1 MADDARSL
9 LRQQRAARRIVHLHA
24 AYSDAGKLLCT
35 LCREHVKAESLW
47 DAHLKG
53 DGHRKRAQAAAAA
66 AASAQDEGEQQQPNA
81 QSAQALPSHKRKHL
95 DDDDGDED
103 MADDPDAATA
113 AARRKRSRRPED
125 TSNSNSNSN
134 SNSGSGTEDSSDAAR
149 PPHRRSQ
156 STAAAV
162 SAQAHTPTRTP
173 PSLARRPSATPSQG
187 VELQIPS
194 RPATPR
200 DSIPS
205 STSSA
210 GTANGNGI
218 ASATSALLPSRQVSS
233 LVIGPPLTQ
242 PGATAAA
249 VQPPKNGVASAAAT
263 NGTANGAV
271 GSQQAV
277 DEDEWAAFEADIAAT
292 SGPSALDFADATIS
306 AAAMTAEESAAA
318 AAAAS
323 GDQAQRT
330 SQQEADVEGEREDA
344 TRALEEEL
352 DEMRDLEAKVLRLK
366 QRRDALRQRAASHGQ
381 DAAAGGPTKPSLAS
395 LGKENLVG
403 SAIAEEGP
411 AGNSSNPAGGVDE
424 EDEDEDEDDDED
436 DWDGFRFRTG
446 LVR

>member
-47 DAHLKG
+47 DAHLQG
-53 DGHRKRAQAAAAA
+53 DGHRKRAQAAAA
-66 AASAQDEGEQQQPNA
+66 SIQEEDEQQQQQPNT

-103 MADDPDAATA
+103 MADDPDGDTA
-113 AARRKRSRRPED
+113 AARRKRSRRPQD
-125 TSNSNSNSN
+125 TSNSN

-156 STAAAV
+156 STAAAAV

-205 STSSA
+205 STSST
-210 GTANGNGI
+210 GTANGNGM
-218 ASATSALLPSRQVSS
+218 AVATSALLPSRQVSS

-242 PGATAAA
+242 PGATSAA
-249 VQPPKNGVASAAAT
+249 VQPSKNGVTSAVTTNGNT
-263 NGTANGAV
+263 NGTA

-292 SGPSALDFADATIS
+292 SAPSALDFADATIS

-323 GDQAQRT
+323 GDQTQRT
-330 SQQEADVEGEREDA
+330 SQHEADVEGEREDA

-395 LGKENLVG
+395 LGKENLGG

-411 AGNSSNPAGGVDE
+411 AGSSNNNRAGGVED
-424 EDEDEDEDDDED
+424 EDEDEDEDDDDD